1 MRLVIIILFLLVLS
15 TTGRTDH
22 PQEYDEFE
30 AQEQLMQLQMNL
42 WELFGQLRYAQDGL
56 RDRVLLDIAEMQ
68 IRINEQI
75 LRIVQLDQ
83 KYHGK

>member
-1 MRLVIIILFLLVLS
+1 MRAIIIAFLLFLS
-15 TTGRTDH
+15 TVARADH

-30 AQEQLMQLQMNL
+30 AQETLMQLQMNL
-42 WELFGQLRYAQDGL
+42 WELFGQLRYAEDGL
-56 RDRVLLDIAEMQ
+56 RDRVLLDIADMQ
-68 IRINEQI
+68 VRINEQI

>member
-15 TTGRTDH
+15 TTGQTDH

-30 AQEQLMQLQMNL
+30 AQETLMQLQMNL
-42 WELFGQLRYAQDGL
+42 WELFGQLGYAEDEL
-56 RDRVLLDIAEMQ
+56 RDRVLLDIADMQ
-68 IRINEQI
+68 VRINEQI

>member
-1 MRLVIIILFLLVLS
+1 MRLIIIILLLLVLS
-15 TTGRTDH
+15 TPVPADH

-42 WELFGQLRYAQDGL
+42 WELFNQLRYAQDGL
-56 RDRVLLDIAEMQ
+56 RDRVMLDIAEMQ
-68 IRINEQI
+68 VRINEQI
-75 LRIVQLDQ
+75 LRIVTLDE

>member
-1 MRLVIIILFLLVLS
+1 MRVIIILLLLVLS
-15 TTGRTDH
+15 TPVLSDH

-42 WELFGQLRYAQDGL
+42 WELFNQLGYAKDEL
-56 RDRVLLDIAEMQ
+56 RDRVLLDIADMQ
-68 IRINEQI
+68 VRINEQI
-75 LRIVQLDQ
+75 LKIVELDQ

>member
-15 TTGRTDH
+15 TAGRTDH
-22 PQEYDEFE
+22 TQEYDEFE

-42 WELFGQLRYAQDGL
+42 WELFHQLGYAKNEL
-56 RDRVLLDIAEMQ
+56 RDRVLLDIAAMQ
-68 IRINEQI
+68 VRINEQI

>member
-1 MRLVIIILFLLVLS
+1 MRAFIIAFLLFLS
-15 TTGRTDH
+15 TVSWAEH

-42 WELFGQLRYAQDGL
+42 WELFNQLRYAQDGL
-56 RDRVLLDIAEMQ
+56 RDRVLLDIADMQ
-68 IRINEQI
+68 VRINEQI

>member
-1 MRLVIIILFLLVLS
+1 MAWA
-15 TTGRTDH
+15 DH

-42 WELFGQLRYAQDGL
+42 WELFNQLDYAKDEL
-56 RDRVLLDIAEMQ
+56 RDRVLLDIAAMQ
-68 IRINEQI
+68 VKINEQI